1 MKTKKILLLSILF
14 LSTISFVFA
23 KNVNLNDAKKVAV
36 NFYYE
41 KMNQFVQTINY
52 SEVRIKDSF
61 VKKVNNEVVFYAF
74 DMENRGFV
82 IVSAEDAFVP
92 VIGYSFKGFYPKSA
106 DGLTNYGS
114 YMESYIDQI
123 IFIRDNNIK
132 ADQEVS
138 ETWEYL
144 LTDDISQLLTV
155 TDDKDV
161 DPLVASMWNQDNPYN
176 IMCPADPAGPGGHV
190 YAGCVATCMSQVMHY
205 WRYPF
210 QGEGQH
216 TYYCPGYGTQTA
228 NFGQTEYNWDGMM
241 NEIDASNPYPIG
253 ELQYHC
259 GVSVDMN
266 YSPGGSGAASEDVDN
281 AVRNYFRYDNAQF
294 LEKINFSTSQWIAL
308 LQNELDLGRPLYY
321 SGRNTSNSGH
331 AFTCDGYQG
340 TDFHFNFGWSGSG
353 NGYYSLYNVNGFYI
367 GQKAVRYFY
376 PTDADYPYYA
386 SGSTILTNTSG
397 SFTDGSGPVE
407 DYLNNTNASWLI
419 DPQTTEDSITDI
431 TLFFRQLDLE
441 SNDFVTVYDGET
453 TGDPVLGT
461 FTGSSLPSN
470 ITSTGNKILITF
482 VSDGTGTAPGFMIEY
497 TSSFPSYCSGLTML
511 TEVTEDFSD
520 GSGTFNYRNG
530 SVCMW
535 KIEPDYAGTITLYFT
550 SFNTEEGYDKVMV
563 YDGTSII
570 TTLSGDEIPNP
581 ITATSGSMFI
591 TFSTNSTITAPGW
604 QAYYEID
611 NVGIIENDIFEN
623 FVISPNP
630 TNENLNLKFTINK
643 TQNIQMKLMKIT
655 GEIVYSENL
664 TNFNGDY
671 QKTIDVSQYSKGI
684 YILSLITE
692 KVSVNKKIVI
702 K

>member
-1 MKTKKILLLSILF
+1 MKTRKLLFLSILF
-14 LSTISFVFA
+14 LSTISFVFG
-23 KNVNLNDAKKVAV
+23 KNVDINDAKKVAV

-41 KMNQFVQTINY
+41 KVNQFVQAVNY

-61 VKKVNNEVVFYAF
+61 VKKSNNEVVFYAF
-74 DMENRGFV
+74 DMENGGFV
-82 IVSAEDAFVP
+82 IVSAEDAFIP
-92 VIGYSFKGFYPKSA
+92 VIGYSYKGFYPKAA

-123 IFIRDNNIK
+123 TFIRSNNIT

-144 LTDDISQLLTV
+144 LTENISQLLTV
-155 TDDKDV
+155 SDDKDV
-161 DPLVASMWNQDNPYN
+161 DPLVASMWNQDDPYN
-176 IMCPADPAGPGGHV
+176 IMCPVDASGPGGHV

-216 TYYCPGYGTQTA
+216 TYYCYPYGSQTA

-266 YSPGGSGAASEDVDN
+266 YSPNGSGAASEDVDN
-281 AVRNYFRYDNAQF
+281 AVRDYFRYDNANF
-294 LEKINFSTSQWIAL
+294 IEKSWYSTSQWITT
-308 LQNELDLGRPLYY
+308 
-321 SGRNTSNSGH
+321 TSNSGH
-331 AFTCDGYQG
+331 AFVCDGYQG
-340 TDFHFNFGWSGSG
+340 TNFHFNFGWGGYG
-353 NGYYSLYNVNGFYI
+353 NGFYTIYNVNGFYLH
-367 GQKAVRYFY
+367 QKAVRYFY

-386 SGSTILTNTSG
+386 SGLTVITNTSG

-407 DYLNNTNASWLI
+407 DYLSNTDASWLI
-419 DPQTTEDSITDI
+419 NPQTPEDSITDI
-431 TLFFRQLDLE
+431 TLYFVQFDLE

-482 VSDGTGTAPGFMIEY
+482 ISDGTGTAPGFFIEY
-497 TSSFPSYCSGLTML
+497 TSSYPSYCSGLTML

-550 SFNTEEGYDKVMV
+550 SFNTEEDYDKVMV

-570 TTLSGDEIPNP
+570 ITLSGDEIPDP

-604 QAYYEID
+604 EAYYEID

-623 FVISPNP
+623 FAIFPNP
-630 TNENLNLKFTINK
+630 ANENLNLKFTINK
-643 TQNIQMKLMKIT
+643 TQNIKMKLMKIT
-655 GEIVYSENL
+655 GEVVYSENL
-664 TNFNGDY
+664 TNFDGDY

-692 KVSVNKKIVI
+692 KGIVNKKIVV